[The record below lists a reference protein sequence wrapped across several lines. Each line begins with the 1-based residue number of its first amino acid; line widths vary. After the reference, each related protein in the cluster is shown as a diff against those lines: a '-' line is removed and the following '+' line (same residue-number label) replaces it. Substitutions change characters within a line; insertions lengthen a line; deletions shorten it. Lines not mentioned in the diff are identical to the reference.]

1 MDTDIIT
8 NVDTNILMQIYIWI
22 GRFIET
28 NIQVYLQKIQMY
40 LYIDLYI
47 YIDTDTN
54 TSIDWNIVIQI
65 HIHW

>member
-1 MDTDIIT
+1 MDTDTIT

-47 YIDTDTN
+47 YTETN